1 MSVRLFIS
9 RDISVTTNMIIAHD
23 FEKNRMHPILPYTIA
38 SCIEE
43 TFIPLR
49 LIKNEEKKNFTEIKY
64 RLYQYIF
71 IQTYI
76 FRRIMQPTII
86 SKILEE
92 TRIEELELEKSILVF
107 WHIINFTNNLTF
119 LTDFPYIEFNLSK

>member
-49 LIKNEEKKNFTEIKY
+49 LIKNEEKKTSPKLNIDFTNTY
-64 RLYQYIF
+64 LY
-71 IQTYI
+71 
-76 FRRIMQPTII
+76 RRIF
-86 SKILEE
+86 LEE
-92 TRIEELELEKSILVF
+92 LCNQPLFRKS
-107 WHIINFTNNLTF
+107 
-119 LTDFPYIEFNLSK
+119 

>member
-1 MSVRLFIS
+1 
-9 RDISVTTNMIIAHD
+9 
-23 FEKNRMHPILPYTIA
+23 MHPILPYTIA

-71 IQTYI
+71 IETYI

-107 WHIINFTNNLTF
+107 CSYSGTL
-119 LTDFPYIEFNLSK
+119 

>member
-1 MSVRLFIS
+1 
-9 RDISVTTNMIIAHD
+9 
-23 FEKNRMHPILPYTIA
+23 
-38 SCIEE
+38 
-43 TFIPLR
+43 
-49 LIKNEEKKNFTEIKY
+49 
-64 RLYQYIF
+64 
-71 IQTYI
+71 
-76 FRRIMQPTII
+76 MQLTII

>member
-1 MSVRLFIS
+1 
-9 RDISVTTNMIIAHD
+9 
-23 FEKNRMHPILPYTIA
+23 MHPILPYTIA

-107 WHIINFTNNLTF
+107 WHIINF
-119 LTDFPYIEFNLSK
+119 Y